1 MRYDHPDLPDRLG
14 AEYALGT
21 LRGPARRRY
30 ERLLQSRP
38 DWREALARWEDRLH
52 GLADTVAPVEPP
64 ARVWQAV
71 EGRLGWH
78 RPVPAG
84 LVWWR
89 RLALLSTTVALG
101 LGVFVVTRQDAPP
114 VAVAEARSALLLD
127 KNARAGWLLTVSRTG
142 SGGMQISVAA
152 QPGLVAEVERDY
164 ELWALPPGGKPV
176 SLGLL
181 PQRGGARL
189 TLETTRATLLAAG
202 GLAVSVEPVGG
213 SPTGQPTGEVRY
225 QGALQSL

>member
-21 LRGPARRRY
+21 LRGLARRRY

-38 DWREALARWEDRLH
+38 LWREALVRWEDRLH
-52 GLADTVAPVEPP
+52 GLADTVPAVSPP
-64 ARVWQAV
+64 PQVWQAV
-71 EGRLGWH
+71 ERRLGWQ
-78 RPVPAG
+78 REAPAG

-89 RLALLSTTVALG
+89 RLALLSTTLALV

-114 VAVAEARSALLLD
+114 PLVAEARSALLLD
-127 KNARAGWLLTVSRTG
+127 KGARAGWLLTLVRAG
-142 SGGMQISVAA
+142 DGGVQINVAA
-152 QPGLVAEVERDY
+152 QPGLVAEAGRDY

-181 PQRGGARL
+181 PQQGQARL
-189 TLETTRATLLAAG
+189 TLLGSRAALLAAAS
-202 GLAVSVEPVGG
+202 LAVSVEPVGG
-213 SPTGQPTGEVRY
+213 SPTGRPTGEVRY
-225 QGALQSL
+225 QGALASL